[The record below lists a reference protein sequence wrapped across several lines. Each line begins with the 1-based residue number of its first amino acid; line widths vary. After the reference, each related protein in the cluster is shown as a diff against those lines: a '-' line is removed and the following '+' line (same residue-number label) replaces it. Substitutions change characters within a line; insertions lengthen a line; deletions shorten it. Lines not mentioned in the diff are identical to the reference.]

1 MRLEGRRVFRPRRRV
16 QRESSLSTFD
26 RNSLPTRFLRSEN
39 VSNGFV
45 RSFDDAIARDQES
58 ATQNAKESE
67 VFLTGAEVIQE
78 RTSPPVF
85 SVSFFRKGSKIIRLI
100 GTIENYTLCQKRIIL
115 EPFCYFRL
123 YRREERRIRPS
134 NQRGRLV
141 RCIRRSCSIMTAGE
155 CLCRARDVDVFLP

>member
-85 SVSFFRKGSKIIRLI
+85 SVSFFCPLF
-100 GTIENYTLCQKRIIL
+100 
-115 EPFCYFRL
+115 FCPALFFFFF
-123 YRREERRIRPS
+123 
-134 NQRGRLV
+134 LV
-141 RCIRRSCSIMTAGE
+141 LLGIKLKKTQTTE
-155 CLCRARDVDVFLP
+155 

>member
-85 SVSFFRKGSKIIRLI
+85 SVFFFALFFFALFLFFFLVPLEKTDDRVK
-100 GTIENYTLCQKRIIL
+100 QKV
-115 EPFCYFRL
+115 
-123 YRREERRIRPS
+123 REKKVPPS
-134 NQRGRLV
+134 SSLLLPPP
-141 RCIRRSCSIMTAGE
+141 SS
-155 CLCRARDVDVFLP
+155 FLPRW

>member
-58 ATQNAKESE
+58 ATQTKESE

-85 SVSFFRKGSKIIRLI
+85 SCLFFALFFFALRFFFFFLVLLDI
-100 GTIENYTLCQKRIIL
+100 N
-115 EPFCYFRL
+115 
-123 YRREERRIRPS
+123 RRRQTTE
-134 NQRGRLV
+134 
-141 RCIRRSCSIMTAGE
+141 
-155 CLCRARDVDVFLP
+155 

>member
-1 MRLEGRRVFRPRRRV
+1 MVSLSLSLSPFDVLVTELKMRLEGRRVFRPRRRV

-58 ATQNAKESE
+58 ARKQESE

-85 SVSFFRKGSKIIRLI
+85 SVFFLPSFFLRFFFFFWFFS
-100 GTIENYTLCQKRIIL
+100 
-115 EPFCYFRL
+115 
-123 YRREERRIRPS
+123 RRQTTE
-134 NQRGRLV
+134 
-141 RCIRRSCSIMTAGE
+141 
-155 CLCRARDVDVFLP
+155 

>member
-58 ATQNAKESE
+58 ARKQESE

-85 SVSFFRKGSKIIRLI
+85 SVSFFL
-100 GTIENYTLCQKRIIL
+100 
-115 EPFCYFRL
+115 
-123 YRREERRIRPS
+123 PS
-134 NQRGRLV
+134 F
-141 RCIRRSCSIMTAGE
+141 
-155 CLCRARDVDVFLP
+155 FLPCAFSFFFLVLLDINRRRQTTE

>member
-58 ATQNAKESE
+58 ATQTKESE

-78 RTSPPVF
+78 RTSPPV
-85 SVSFFRKGSKIIRLI
+85 SFCLFFALFFFALFLFFLVLLEKTDDRVK
-100 GTIENYTLCQKRIIL
+100 QKV
-115 EPFCYFRL
+115 
-123 YRREERRIRPS
+123 REKKVPPS
-134 NQRGRLV
+134 SSLLLPPP
-141 RCIRRSCSIMTAGE
+141 SS
-155 CLCRARDVDVFLP
+155 FLPRW